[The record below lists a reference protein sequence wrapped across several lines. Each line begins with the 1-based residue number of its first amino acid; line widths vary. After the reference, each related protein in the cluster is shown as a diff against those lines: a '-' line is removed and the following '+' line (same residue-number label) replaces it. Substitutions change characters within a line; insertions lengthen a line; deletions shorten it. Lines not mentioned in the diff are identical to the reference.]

1 MVGITRNYR
10 NTTQC
15 NVELSLKC
23 EIDLD
28 ILRGQIIQLSRM
40 KYCYIFQSFTADSLR
55 LSACCWV
62 MLPCNAPTAGARPG
76 LHSHNSVLVSLCLG
90 SDIET
95 PLLLLWCNYQFYI
108 QRGQSLFS
116 VCQTITSGCRV
127 LETCHFYIHIRSVY
141 GDQFTMATIP
151 RAVVLENHVITS
163 DFQCLIVPTF
173 RVKTMVITFN

>member
-1 MVGITRNYR
+1 M
-10 NTTQC
+10 TTFFQNEHFKTKTLIFVLFAISSKFKMMGC
-15 NVELSLKC
+15 YGKF
-23 EIDLD
+23 
-28 ILRGQIIQLSRM
+28 R
-40 KYCYIFQSFTADSLR
+40 KYIFQSFTADSLR

-127 LETCHFYIHIRSVY
+127 LETCHFSLWRI
-141 GDQFTMATIP
+141 
-151 RAVVLENHVITS
+151 LL
-163 DFQCLIVPTF
+163 CL
-173 RVKTMVITFN
+173 